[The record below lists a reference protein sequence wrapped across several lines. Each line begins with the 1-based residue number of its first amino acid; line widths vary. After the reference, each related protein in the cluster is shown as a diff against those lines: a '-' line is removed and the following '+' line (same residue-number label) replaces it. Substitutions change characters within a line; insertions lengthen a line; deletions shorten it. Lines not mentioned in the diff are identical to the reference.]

1 MNGQRRSLINVVAT
15 GVVVMTLVLLGLFWA
30 RCACSDLRHSLLSGV
45 TGVIE
50 IRPARLFPWEQ
61 PDDPNLTTASGVRA
75 QMSPMNP
82 LLAGLGVVHYV
93 QRRLPGGPYSNV
105 YRWGA
110 EPSDPWVYYDASL
123 GQMVYKGTDRIRKND
138 GTGTFRY
145 FTYYAGPEGVSEAP
159 DEKLGRFIAPVVDP
173 FSLRPWVIY
182 DSGLRGF
189 FAIHWQERTITKGP
203 ELAAGDMHRP
213 VQVGLLSKNL
223 MSLRV
228 DFLPASF
235 KSRPASASSDAVPGE
250 AESQRL
256 TPVAVGDIC
265 SFVKRVLVL
274 DASGRID
281 LLDVDT
287 LEFVGEAGRLP
298 IPATLFRSSTA
309 VTPDDVAAYCVE
321 PIVVSHHGA
330 SNSWTYA
337 GCAAGALSRDAT
349 AMRLELFDPNGR
361 LVTSKDT
368 KLLRYTGTGN
378 GQSPPRD
385 TISSVRAAYFGVPGA
400 PTLTAVKFAL
410 ENLHPPVFLLSSY
423 LAAPSFEA
431 TSAYRSLVLLPESF
445 VAMQAGDIRA
455 GPIHRFYI
463 AGLLMLPAIGL
474 VVLLASLVARD
485 GMKVGLSKDARAIWI
500 IGTVV
505 FGLPAYITYR
515 LTRPSIR
522 LVTCPNCGQARRPDM
537 ERCHRCGSLWIV
549 PELTPPAWRVVELPE
564 RAGNESSAPA
574 QETIS
579 EA

>member
-203 ELAAGDMHRP
+203 ELAAGDVHRP

-250 AESQRL
+250 AESQRF
-256 TPVAVGDIC
+256 TPMAVGDIC

-274 DASGRID
+274 DASGRIN

-298 IPATLFRSSTA
+298 IPTTLFPSGTV
-309 VTPDDVAAYCVE
+309 VTPDDIVAYCVE
-321 PIVVSHHGA
+321 PIVVSQRGV

-337 GCAAGALSRDAT
+337 GCAVGALSRDAT

-361 LVTSKDT
+361 SVTFEET
-368 KLLRYTGTGN
+368 GLLRYAAPGN
-378 GQSPPRD
+378 RQPARSG

-400 PTLTAVKFAL
+400 PTLTAAKFAL
-410 ENLHPPVFLLSSY
+410 ENLHPPVFLFLSY
-423 LAAPSFEA
+423 LTAPTCEA
-431 TSAYRSLVLLPESF
+431 TAAYRSLVLLPDSF
-445 VAMQAGDIRA
+445 VAMKAGDTRA
-455 GPIHRFYI
+455 GPVDRFFA
-463 AGLLMLPAIGL
+463 AGLLMLPALGL
-474 VVLLASLVARD
+474 AMLLGSLVARD
-485 GMKVGLSKDARAIWI
+485 GMKVGLSKDVRAMWI
-500 IGTVV
+500 AGTVV

-515 LTRPSIR
+515 LTRPGIR
-522 LVTCPNCGQARRPDM
+522 LVTCSNCGQARRPDM
-537 ERCHRCGSLWIV
+537 EKCHRCGSPWVV
-549 PELTPPAWRVVELPE
+549 PELTPPAWRVVEQPE
-564 RAGNESSAPA
+564 PAGDESPAPA
-574 QETIS
+574 RETIS